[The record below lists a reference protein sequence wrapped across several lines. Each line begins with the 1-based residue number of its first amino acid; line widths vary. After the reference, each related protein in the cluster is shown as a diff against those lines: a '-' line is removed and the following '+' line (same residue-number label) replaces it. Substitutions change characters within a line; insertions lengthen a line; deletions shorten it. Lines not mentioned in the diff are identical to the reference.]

1 MSIKN
6 CQAIQK
12 SSLDRESNVWFT
24 LGSESES
31 MVFLGRLPVTVL
43 QSLNDR
49 QSHIFIFK
57 LWYVDYDMYIMSA
70 EKS

>member
-12 SSLDRESNVWFT
+12 SSSDRESNAWFT

-31 MVFLGRLPVTVL
+31 MVSDTLNLGRLPVTVL
-43 QSLNDR
+43 KSLNDR
-49 QSHIFIFK
+49 QSDIFFKFKESKGHIQLK
-57 LWYVDYDMYIMSA
+57 L
-70 EKS
+70 